1 MTQNIIDITF
11 PAESVTAIE
20 AALTE
25 LETQLS
31 GLIALTPDQRRQLT
45 KMGDKSEAFCRQ
57 AVSVLS
63 ENPGVLA
70 KNFDLDGFRRDL
82 IALDVLSPWLVR
94 LSRLYER
101 ANDTDM
107 ALGSDLM
114 TSALE
119 GYAFLKIA
127 GKGTGLDNM
136 RKMLSARFNRSP
148 NRDTSSSA
156 PPDALPA

>member
-1 MTQNIIDITF
+1 MAQNIIDITF
-11 PAESVTAIE
+11 SADAIAAIE

-25 LETQLS
+25 LENQLS
-31 GLIALTPDQRRQLT
+31 GFIALTPDQRRQLT

-57 AVSVLS
+57 AVSVLG
-63 ENPGVLA
+63 ENHGVLA

-82 IALDVLSPWLVR
+82 AALDVSRPWLVR

-127 GKGTGLDNM
+127 GNSAGLDNM

-148 NRDTSSSA
+148 NRDGSSST
-156 PPDALPA
+156 PVETLPS

>member
-1 MTQNIIDITF
+1 MAQNIIDITF
-11 PAESVTAIE
+11 SAEAIAAIE

-31 GLIALTPDQRRQLT
+31 GFIALTPDQRRQLT

-57 AVSVLS
+57 AVSVLG

-82 IALDVLSPWLVR
+82 AALDVSRPWLVR

-127 GKGTGLDNM
+127 GKGAGLDNM
-136 RKMLSARFNRSP
+136 RKMLSARFSRSAS
-148 NRDTSSSA
+148 RDNSSSA
-156 PPDALPA
+156 PPDAQPA